1 MVFRNSYF
9 NIIVIF
15 RVLNIIMINLIFAF
29 LFSIALVCLL
39 IQRRK
44 NKAQRDLIKKE
55 SKALKR
61 LQKNNSQL
69 DLKVGLQPKL
79 QFRKKSKLAGK
90 V

>member
-1 MVFRNSYF
+1 
-9 NIIVIF
+9 
-15 RVLNIIMINLIFAF
+15 MINLIYAV

-61 LQKNNSQL
+61 LQKKNSQL
-69 DLKVGLQPKL
+69 DLNLGLKPAIKMK
-79 QFRKKSKLAGK
+79 KKSNLVSKA
-90 V
+90 

>member
-1 MVFRNSYF
+1 
-9 NIIVIF
+9 
-15 RVLNIIMINLIFAF
+15 MINLIYAV

-55 SKALKR
+55 SKALKL
-61 LQKNNSQL
+61 LQKKNSQL
-69 DLKVGLQPKL
+69 DLNLGLKPKIK
-79 QFRKKSKLAGK
+79 FKKKSNLVSK